1 MTVTRAPVFPT
12 LETERLVLRP
22 FTQADAPAV
31 FEHVKEWEVAS
42 TTLNIPHPYEPGMAE
57 SWIRSHAMLA
67 AAGEG
72 VTLALVE
79 REGGSVIGS
88 IALRLSPPHDRGE
101 LGYWL
106 GRAWWGRG
114 YITEAAAAMVRYGFE
129 TLGLNRIEAHHLS
142 RNPASGRVMQK
153 LGMTHEGRIRE
164 HVKKWGQYE
173 DVEAYAI
180 LRREYRG

>member
-1 MTVTRAPVFPT
+1 MTITRPPAFPT
-12 LETERLVLRP
+12 FETERLILRP

-31 FEHVKEWEVAS
+31 YEHVREWDVAS
-42 TTLNIPHPYEPGMAE
+42 TTLNIPHPYEPEMAE

-72 VTLALVE
+72 ITLALVE
-79 REGGSVIGS
+79 RETGTLVGS

-101 LGYWL
+101 LGYWV
-106 GRAWWGRG
+106 GRPWWGRG
-114 YITEAAAAMVRYGFE
+114 YITEAATTLVRYGFE
-129 TLGLNRIEAHHLS
+129 TLGLNRIQAHHLT

-164 HVKKWGQYE
+164 HVKKWGRYE
-173 DVEAYAI
+173 DIEAYAI